1 MSKDSPPRNSGTPD
15 ADQFSREWIAG
26 WNAHDL
32 DAVLAHFH
40 DDAVFTSPIAAQLVP
55 ASGGVIR
62 GKAALRA
69 YWTEGLKRNPE
80 LHFTLLAVYV
90 GVNTLAI
97 HYLRQKGDLANEVL
111 IFDGDLVREG
121 HATYSQAPG

>member
-15 ADQFSREWIAG
+15 AEQFSREWIAG

-40 DDAVFTSPIAAQLVP
+40 DDAVFTSPLAAQLVP

-69 YWTEGLKRNPE
+69 YWTEGLKRNPN
-80 LHFTLLAVYV
+80 LHFVLEGVYV
-90 GVNTLAI
+90 GVNTLVI
-97 HYLRQKGDLANEVL
+97 HYHRQERGLANEVL

-121 HATYSQAPG
+121 HATYLKAG